1 MRRDWSVRVATYAEV
16 NRLARGMRA
25 ADRREVGALGHTPK
39 QALVAG
45 LKASTMAWTAWFKGS
60 PVTMFGIAP
69 VSVLEGR
76 AAVWM
81 LGTDQVAQGAAPLI
95 RWGPRFIRAM
105 QAEFPV
111 LENAV
116 AADNRLAMR
125 LLVALGFDIEDDVVI
140 VGGVPF
146 RRFSKGSR
154 RV

>member
-1 MRRDWSVRVATYAEV
+1 MRQDWSVQVATYAEV
-16 NRLARGMRA
+16 NRLARGMRD
-25 ADRREVGALGHTPK
+25 ADRSEVGAVGHTPK

-45 LKASTMAWTAWFKGS
+45 LRASTMAWTAWFRGS
-60 PVTMFGIAP
+60 PVAMFGIAP

-76 AAVWM
+76 AAVWL
-81 LGTDQVAQGAAPLI
+81 LGTNQVARGAAPFI
-95 RWGPRFIRAM
+95 RWGPNFIAAM

-140 VGGVPF
+140 VGDVPF
-146 RRFSKGSR
+146 RRFSKGRR